1 MIVAGIIC
9 LFLSTAFMY
18 FYFTLPALTTAK
30 ENDLRVKLST
40 VDIVGLFERQE
51 TLSMEAFS
59 HLVDEDLTDSEVI
72 HVFHVIDK
80 NKNGVISKNELID
93 YITNDGSIDIVE
105 LQNERKDMQ
114 ERREQMA
121 DADTRV
127 GTAAMKFRILL
138 SYVQIMSFLP
148 VVFELP
154 FPRMMTNFM
163 KLLEFS
169 SLDIY
174 VFFGE
179 VSCQMQ
185 TTFKQKFVFHMMLI
199 PVICLCIGIVWG
211 IIRLRVKHGGRP
223 RFTRESVKTRVYTF
237 ISQLTFGLYA
247 GVSTKIFRLF
257 KCREVQGRY
266 YLVADF
272 SVECYVGT
280 WWNYGG
286 VAILCIILYVVGV
299 PMMQLFALLRNR
311 EHLHETSA
319 LDHQSHRLVKR
330 QLGTLYDRYTD
341 ESFYFEIVNMLRRLM
356 MTGGLI
362 LVGERSVV
370 QALLGILTSL
380 IWLLLVATK
389 FPYKAYWDNLL
400 EIALSFSL
408 LMSLISGFALELFGT
423 KETSGYEQA
432 IFDILLVL
440 MIVGCICAGVF
451 AIVITLPLCHTRLVA
466 LLSKCK
472 KKNARDVLDQWTVQR
487 HSTMKWL
494 STTDAQEVL
503 DAARTSLESRANANF
518 QASLKKKRMHKIY
531 PSWMTKRLNTSVKGL
546 ARTKLLAKERKKIRM
561 STTSRHENEFI

>member
-105 LQNERKDMQ
+105 LQNERKDTQ

-174 VFFGE
+174 VFFG
-179 VSCQMQ
+179 
-185 TTFKQKFVFHMMLI
+185 
-199 PVICLCIGIVWG
+199 
-211 IIRLRVKHGGRP
+211 
-223 RFTRESVKTRVYTF
+223 
-237 ISQLTFGLYA
+237 
-247 GVSTKIFRLF
+247 
-257 KCREVQGRY
+257 
-266 YLVADF
+266 
-272 SVECYVGT
+272 
-280 WWNYGG
+280 
-286 VAILCIILYVVGV
+286 
-299 PMMQLFALLRNR
+299 
-311 EHLHETSA
+311 
-319 LDHQSHRLVKR
+319 
-330 QLGTLYDRYTD
+330 
-341 ESFYFEIVNMLRRLM
+341 
-356 MTGGLI
+356 
-362 LVGERSVV
+362 
-370 QALLGILTSL
+370 
-380 IWLLLVATK
+380 
-389 FPYKAYWDNLL
+389 
-400 EIALSFSL
+400 
-408 LMSLISGFALELFGT
+408 
-423 KETSGYEQA
+423 
-432 IFDILLVL
+432 
-440 MIVGCICAGVF
+440 
-451 AIVITLPLCHTRLVA
+451 
-466 LLSKCK
+466 
-472 KKNARDVLDQWTVQR
+472 
-487 HSTMKWL
+487 
-494 STTDAQEVL
+494 
-503 DAARTSLESRANANF
+503 
-518 QASLKKKRMHKIY
+518 
-531 PSWMTKRLNTSVKGL
+531 
-546 ARTKLLAKERKKIRM
+546 
-561 STTSRHENEFI
+561 